1 MDKLPPLEAD
11 MLERLRANGELS
23 WVFLKAHEV
32 KALNRLVKKGL
43 AETATDWPQRWYP
56 LPEPPEVKP

>member
-1 MDKLPPLEAD
+1 

-23 WVFLKAHEV
+23 WVPLKAHEV

-43 AETATDWPQRWYP
+43 AETATDWPQRWFP
-56 LPEPPEVKP
+56 LPEPPEVNK